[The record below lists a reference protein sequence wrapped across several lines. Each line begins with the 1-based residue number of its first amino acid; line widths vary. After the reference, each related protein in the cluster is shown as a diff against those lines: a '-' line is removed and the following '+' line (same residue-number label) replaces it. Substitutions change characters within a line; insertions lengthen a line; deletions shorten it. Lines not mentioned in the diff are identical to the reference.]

1 MLLLEVL
8 FSIVLI
14 LICNRRTRGVFFSP
28 EEHNTKNLKVL
39 AVAKQRKTTYLVP
52 TYKRHVFTIDWLV
65 DRVVSMADHAAG
77 RPGFEPWPC
86 RTEIAAEEKRNVLSF
101 HGNSKKTTLA
111 TTKNGFWRQMTILPT
126 WCSGPPKQKNRH
138 DPRERRHDEPAAD
151 PPGAPSSI
159 GPPTS
164 W

>member
-101 HGNSKKTTLA
+101 HGNSKKPRPSAEVFAPLSQARTEVVTHTSA
-111 TTKNGFWRQMTILPT
+111 AC
-126 WCSGPPKQKNRH
+126 CS
-138 DPRERRHDEPAAD
+138 
-151 PPGAPSSI
+151 I
-159 GPPTS
+159 
-164 W
+164 